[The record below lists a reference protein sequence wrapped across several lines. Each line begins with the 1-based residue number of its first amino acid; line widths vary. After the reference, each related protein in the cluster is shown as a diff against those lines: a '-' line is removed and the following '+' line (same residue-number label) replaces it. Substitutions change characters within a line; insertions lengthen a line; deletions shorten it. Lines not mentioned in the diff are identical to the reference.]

1 MDALLERAR
10 AYLAG
15 LEAERQSALALSEQ
29 KAEEA
34 KLIKARQEGFQ
45 AALELLGHTFAG
57 TSASAKPTEPLA
69 DCRGRNELSDQV
81 SEPRQRRGR
90 RPIREL
96 IVRELSFSGQP
107 MTAAQIAKAIRG
119 TLARP
124 NLVSGSGSA
133 WSKTARFFGVKRVA
147 GQSASRGCLNEWTRQ
162 REERKTPNACLAGRA
177 SLCPIPSKSH
187 PCTGQKNVNGHMH
200 RLIDQPVDNA
210 VHRSR
215 RMPELAALPCV

>member
-107 MTAAQIAKAIRG
+107 MTAAQIAKAIEY
-119 TLARP
+119 LADRTEIA
-124 NLVSGSGSA
+124 LE
-133 WSKTARFFGVKRVA
+133 RMEQD
-147 GQSASRGCLNEWTRQ
+147 GQVLRSE
-162 REERKTPNACLAGRA
+162 AGRWTIGL
-177 SLCPIPSKSH
+177 SGTPQ
-187 PCTGQKNVNGHMH
+187 TNGHASA
-200 RLIDQPVDNA
+200 RNGK
-210 VHRSR
+210 
-215 RMPELAALPCV
+215 LPTPA